1 VRFEPA
7 EPLAA
12 YYDYM
17 DLEDS
22 AQRVATFI
30 VHLSDVETGGET
42 FFHSLEADASGAFVP
57 HRHRHVRHP
66 AASCLAPCSS
76 GPWSDRFSSV

>member
-1 VRFEPA
+1 MRFEPA
-7 EPLAA
+7 EPLGA

-30 VHLSDVETGGET
+30 VHLSDVEAGGET
-42 FFHSLEADASGAFVP
+42 FFHSYLTATDTYAILRPRV
-57 HRHRHVRHP
+57 
-66 AASCLAPCSS
+66 
-76 GPWSDRFSSV
+76 

>member
-1 VRFEPA
+1 MRFEPA

-30 VHLSDVETGGET
+30 VHLSDVEAGGET
-42 FFHSLEADASGAFVP
+42 FFHSLDADASGAFVP

-66 AASCLAPCSS
+66 AALVFSHSLAVV
-76 GPWSDRFSSV
+76 GHGVIG